1 MPPCVSP
8 IAIQNRHPYGT
19 VFCID
24 LGLLNIPFEA
34 GLLPASQ
41 CLRKRLRCIS
51 PVEPVV
57 IEQEL
62 VLPNVHHQHRLE
74 SRNIAHFV

>member
-1 MPPCVSP
+1 MPPCVSQ

-34 GLLPASQ
+34 GLRLPASQ
-41 CLRKRLRCIS
+41 CLRKGFDVFRPLSRL
-51 PVEPVV
+51 V
-57 IEQEL
+57 IEQ
-62 VLPNVHHQHRLE
+62 
-74 SRNIAHFV
+74 